1 MKLNKQAKWL
11 SVPLRTK
18 WFRVRVQLQSLNKQI
33 YDFRKYTKL
42 RNSHCVKSVQIRSN
56 FWSVFFRIRRDMK
69 YLSVFSPN
77 AGKYGPEITPYLDT
91 FQAVSLT
98 ILQLQHHRLQV

>member
-33 YDFRKYTKL
+33 YDFRMYTKL
-42 RNSHCVKSVQIRSN
+42 RNSHGVKSVQIRTN

-69 YLSVFSPN
+69 DLSVFSPN